1 MDIDSNI
8 LIRYFQGECT
18 EWEKEAIRVWLES
31 DEAHKKQ
38 FIRERIRFD
47 ASVVIDENKLSSSG
61 VSNKGKTFIW
71 NTLKIASAILILIAS
86 SYCFSLYQSD
96 KPDSSLQSIYVPSG
110 SRTSV
115 TLPDGILVWLNSNTS
130 FKYPTTFASENRIV
144 ELDGEAYFEVTK
156 KEKKSFIVKTDKY
169 DVEVLGTTFNVEAY
183 ANEPT
188 FKTGLF
194 TGKVKLY
201 KELQENESL
210 YLNPG
215 ESAELIGDVL
225 HISAANQNSFR
236 WKDGLIILEDK
247 SFTEIMR
254 LFEKYYDLQI
264 IIKNDKTKGL
274 GYKGK
279 LRISDGIDHALRVL
293 QKDFHFTYKRK
304 EDTNII
310 YIY

>member
-1 MDIDSNI
+1 MNIDRNI
-8 LIRYFQGECT
+8 LTRYFQGECS

-31 DEAHKKQ
+31 DESHKKQ

-47 ASVVIDENKLSSSG
+47 ASVIVDEDKISSSSTSK
-61 VSNKGKTFIW
+61 VKIILW
-71 NTLKIASAILILIAS
+71 NTLKVASAILILIGS
-86 SYCFSLYQSD
+86 SYFFNLSLSD
-96 KPDSSLQSIYVPSG
+96 KPNNLLQSIYVPPG

-115 TLPDGILVWLNSNTS
+115 TLPDGSLVWLNSNTS
-130 FKYPTTFASENRIV
+130 FKYPTTFASENRVV

-156 KEKKSFIVKTDKY
+156 NEGKSFIVKTNKY
-169 DVEVLGTTFNVEAY
+169 NVEVLGTTFNVEAY
-183 ANEPT
+183 TNEVS

-201 KELQENESL
+201 KEQQENKSL
-210 YLNPG
+210 YLKPG
-215 ESAELIGDVL
+215 EAAELIGDALQV
-225 HISAANQNSFR
+225 SSANQNSFR

-254 LFEKYYDLQI
+254 LFEKYYDVQI
-264 IIKNDKTKGL
+264 IIKNDKTKEL

-293 QKDFHFTYKRK
+293 QKDFRFTFKRE

>member
-1 MDIDSNI
+1 MNIDRNI
-8 LIRYFQGECT
+8 LTRYFQGECS
-18 EWEKEAIRVWLES
+18 EWEKEAIRIWLES
-31 DEAHKKQ
+31 DESHKKQ

-47 ASVVIDENKLSSSG
+47 ASVIVDEDKISSSSTSK
-61 VSNKGKTFIW
+61 VKIFLW
-71 NTLKIASAILILIAS
+71 NTLKVASAILILIGS
-86 SYCFSLYQSD
+86 SYFFNLSQSD
-96 KPDSSLQSIYVPSG
+96 KPNNLLQSIYVPPG

-115 TLPDGILVWLNSNTS
+115 TLPDGSLVWLNSNTS
-130 FKYPTTFASENRIV
+130 FKYPTTFASENRVV
-144 ELDGEAYFEVTK
+144 ELDGEAYFEVMK
-156 KEKKSFIVKTDKY
+156 NEGKSFIVKTNKY
-169 DVEVLGTTFNVEAY
+169 NVEVLGTTFNVEAY
-183 ANEPT
+183 ANEAS

-201 KELQENESL
+201 KEQQENKSL
-210 YLNPG
+210 YLKPG
-215 ESAELIGDVL
+215 EAAELIGDALQV
-225 HISAANQNSFR
+225 SSANQNSFR

-254 LFEKYYDLQI
+254 LFEKYYDVQI
-264 IIKNDKTKGL
+264 IIKNDKTKEL

-293 QKDFHFTYKRK
+293 QKDFRFTFKRE

>member
-1 MDIDSNI
+1 MNIDSNM
-8 LIRYFQGECT
+8 LARYFLGECT

-47 ASVVIDENKLSSSG
+47 ASVVIDENRLSSSA

-71 NTLKIASAILILIAS
+71 NTLKIASAILILVAS
-86 SYCFSLYQSD
+86 SYCFSLYQSG
-96 KPDSSLQSIYVPSG
+96 KQESSLQSIYVPSG

-115 TLPDGILVWLNSNTS
+115 TLPDGTLVWLNSNTS

-156 KEKKSFIVKTDKY
+156 NEKKSFIVKTGKY
-169 DVEVLGTTFNVEAY
+169 NVEVLGTTFNVEAY
-183 ANEPT
+183 ADEPT

-201 KELQENESL
+201 KELKEHESL

-225 HISAANQNSFR
+225 HVSAANQNSFR

-264 IIKNDKTKGL
+264 IIKNDKTKKL

-293 QKDFHFTYKRK
+293 QKDFRFTYKRE

>member
-1 MDIDSNI
+1 MDIDRNI
-8 LIRYFQGECT
+8 LTRYFLGECFV
-18 EWEKEAIRVWLES
+18 WEKEAIRVWLES
-31 DEAHKKQ
+31 DESHKKQ
-38 FIRERIRFD
+38 FIQERIRFD
-47 ASVVIDENKLSSSG
+47 ASVIIDENRIS
-61 VSNKGKTFIW
+61 VPTPNKGRRFIW
-71 NTLKIASAILILIAS
+71 NTLKIASAILLLIAS
-86 SYCFSLYQSD
+86 SYFFTLPQSD
-96 KPDSSLQSIYVPSG
+96 KPENLLQSIYVPPG
-110 SRTSV
+110 SRSSV
-115 TLPDGILVWLNSNTS
+115 TLPDGTLVWLNSNTS
-130 FKYPTTFASENRIV
+130 FKYPTTFASEDRIV

-156 KEKKSFIVKTDKY
+156 IDKKSFIVRTNKY
-169 DVEVLGTTFNVEAY
+169 NVEVLGTTFNVEAY
-183 ANEPT
+183 ASEPT

-201 KELQENESL
+201 KDQQGDEDL
-210 YLNPG
+210 YLNSG
-215 ESAELIGDVL
+215 DAAELIDDTL
-225 HISAANQNSFR
+225 HVSSASQNSFR

-264 IIKNDKTKGL
+264 IIRNDKTKKL

-293 QKDFHFTYKRK
+293 QKDFRFTYKRE

>member
-1 MDIDSNI
+1 MNIDSNM
-8 LIRYFQGECT
+8 LARYFLGECT

-47 ASVVIDENKLSSSG
+47 ASVVIDENRLSSSAT
-61 VSNKGKTFIW
+61 SNKGKTFIW
-71 NTLKIASAILILIAS
+71 NTLKIASAIFILVAS
-86 SYCFSLYQSD
+86 SYCFSLYQSG
-96 KPDSSLQSIYVPSG
+96 KQESSLQSIYVPSG
-110 SRTSV
+110 SRSSV
-115 TLPDGILVWLNSNTS
+115 TLSDGTLVWLNSNTS

-156 KEKKSFIVKTDKY
+156 NEKKSFIVKTGKY
-169 DVEVLGTTFNVEAY
+169 NVEVLGTTFNVEAY

-201 KELQENESL
+201 KELKEHESL

-225 HISAANQNSFR
+225 HVSAANQNSFR

-264 IIKNDKTKGL
+264 IIKNDKTKKL

-293 QKDFHFTYKRK
+293 QKDFRFTYKRE

>member
-1 MDIDSNI
+1 MNIDRNI
-8 LIRYFQGECT
+8 LTRYFQGECS

-31 DEAHKKQ
+31 DESHKKQ
-38 FIRERIRFD
+38 FIREHIRFD
-47 ASVVIDENKLSSSG
+47 ASVIVDEDKISSSSTSK
-61 VSNKGKTFIW
+61 VKIILW
-71 NTLKIASAILILIAS
+71 NTLKVASAILILIGS
-86 SYCFSLYQSD
+86 SYFFNLSLSD
-96 KPDSSLQSIYVPSG
+96 KPNNLLQSIYVPPG

-115 TLPDGILVWLNSNTS
+115 TLPDGSLVWLNSNTS
-130 FKYPTTFASENRIV
+130 FKYPTTFASENRVV

-156 KEKKSFIVKTDKY
+156 NEGKSFIVKTNKY
-169 DVEVLGTTFNVEAY
+169 NVEVLGTTFNVEAY
-183 ANEPT
+183 ANEAS

-194 TGKVKLY
+194 NGKVKLY
-201 KELQENESL
+201 KEQQENKSL
-210 YLNPG
+210 YLKPG
-215 ESAELIGDVL
+215 EAAELIGDALQV
-225 HISAANQNSFR
+225 SSANQNSFR

-254 LFEKYYDLQI
+254 LFEKYYDVQI
-264 IIKNDKTKGL
+264 IIKNDKTKEL

-293 QKDFHFTYKRK
+293 QKDFRFTFKRE

>member
-1 MDIDSNI
+1 MNIDRNI
-8 LIRYFQGECT
+8 LTRYFQGECS
-18 EWEKEAIRVWLES
+18 EWEKEAIRIWLES
-31 DEAHKKQ
+31 DESHKKQ

-47 ASVVIDENKLSSSG
+47 ASVIIDEDKILSSSP
-61 VSNKGKTFIW
+61 GKMKIFLR
-71 NTLKIASAILILIAS
+71 NTLKVASAILILIGS
-86 SYCFSLYQSD
+86 SYYFNLSQSD
-96 KPDSSLQSIYVPSG
+96 KSDNLLQSIYVPPG
-110 SRTSV
+110 SRTSI
-115 TLPDGILVWLNSNTS
+115 TLPDGSLVWLNSNTS

-144 ELDGEAYFEVTK
+144 ELNGEAYFEVAK
-156 KEKKSFIVKTDKY
+156 NEDKLFIVKTNKY
-169 DVEVLGTTFNVEAY
+169 NVEVLGTTFNVEAY
-183 ANEPT
+183 ANEAS

-201 KELQENESL
+201 KEQQANESL
-210 YLNPG
+210 YLKPG
-215 ESAELIGDVL
+215 EAAELIGDALQV
-225 HISAANQNSFR
+225 SSANQNSFR

-254 LFEKYYDLQI
+254 LFEKYYDVQI
-264 IIKNDKTKGL
+264 VIKNDKTKYL

-293 QKDFHFTYKRK
+293 QKDFRFTFKRE

>member
-1 MDIDSNI
+1 MNIDRNI
-8 LIRYFQGECT
+8 LTRYFQGECS

-31 DEAHKKQ
+31 DESHKKQ

-47 ASVVIDENKLSSSG
+47 ASVIVDEDKISSSSTSK
-61 VSNKGKTFIW
+61 VKIILW
-71 NTLKIASAILILIAS
+71 NTLKVASAILILIGS
-86 SYCFSLYQSD
+86 SYFFNLSLSD
-96 KPDSSLQSIYVPSG
+96 KPNNLLQSIYVPPG

-115 TLPDGILVWLNSNTS
+115 TLPDGSLVWLNSNTS
-130 FKYPTTFASENRIV
+130 FKYPTTFASENRVV

-156 KEKKSFIVKTDKY
+156 NEGKSFIVKTNKY
-169 DVEVLGTTFNVEAY
+169 NVEVLGTTFNVEAY
-183 ANEPT
+183 ANEAS

-194 TGKVKLY
+194 NGKVKLY
-201 KELQENESL
+201 KEQQENKSL
-210 YLNPG
+210 YLKPG
-215 ESAELIGDVL
+215 EAAELIGDALQV
-225 HISAANQNSFR
+225 SSANQNSFR

-254 LFEKYYDLQI
+254 LFEKYYDVQI
-264 IIKNDKTKGL
+264 IIKNDKTKEL

-293 QKDFHFTYKRK
+293 QKDFRFTFKRE

>member
-1 MDIDSNI
+1 MNIDRNI
-8 LIRYFQGECT
+8 LTRYFQGECS
-18 EWEKEAIRVWLES
+18 EWEKEAIRIWLES
-31 DEAHKKQ
+31 DESHKKQ

-47 ASVVIDENKLSSSG
+47 ASVIVDEDKISSSSTTK
-61 VSNKGKTFIW
+61 VKIFLW
-71 NTLKIASAILILIAS
+71 NTLKVASAILILIGS
-86 SYCFSLYQSD
+86 SYFFNLSQSD
-96 KPDSSLQSIYVPSG
+96 KPNNLLQSIYVPPG

-115 TLPDGILVWLNSNTS
+115 TLPDGSLVWLNSNTS
-130 FKYPTTFASENRIV
+130 FKYPTTFASENRVV
-144 ELDGEAYFEVTK
+144 ELDGEAYFEVMK
-156 KEKKSFIVKTDKY
+156 NEGKSFIVKTNKY
-169 DVEVLGTTFNVEAY
+169 NVEVLGTTFNVEAY
-183 ANEPT
+183 ANEAS

-201 KELQENESL
+201 KEQQENESL
-210 YLNPG
+210 YLKPG
-215 ESAELIGDVL
+215 EAAELIGDALQV
-225 HISAANQNSFR
+225 SSANQNSFR

-254 LFEKYYDLQI
+254 LFEKYYDVQI
-264 IIKNDKTKGL
+264 IIKNDKTKEL

-293 QKDFHFTYKRK
+293 QKDFRFTFKRE

>member
-1 MDIDSNI
+1 MNIDRNI
-8 LIRYFQGECT
+8 LTRYFQGECS

-31 DEAHKKQ
+31 DESHKKQ

-47 ASVVIDENKLSSSG
+47 ASVIVDEDKISSSSTSK
-61 VSNKGKTFIW
+61 VKIILW
-71 NTLKIASAILILIAS
+71 NTLKVASAILILIGS
-86 SYCFSLYQSD
+86 SYFFNLSLSD
-96 KPDSSLQSIYVPSG
+96 KPNNLLQSIYVPPG

-115 TLPDGILVWLNSNTS
+115 TLPDGSLVWLNSNTS
-130 FKYPTTFASENRIV
+130 FKYPTTFASENRVV
-144 ELDGEAYFEVTK
+144 ELDGEAYFEVMK
-156 KEKKSFIVKTDKY
+156 NEGKSFIVKTNKY
-169 DVEVLGTTFNVEAY
+169 NVEVLGTTFNVEAY
-183 ANEPT
+183 ANEAS

-194 TGKVKLY
+194 NGKVKLY
-201 KELQENESL
+201 KEQQENKSL
-210 YLNPG
+210 YLKPG
-215 ESAELIGDVL
+215 EAAELIGDALQV
-225 HISAANQNSFR
+225 SSANQNSFR

-254 LFEKYYDLQI
+254 LFEKYYDVQI
-264 IIKNDKTKGL
+264 IIKNDKTKEL

-293 QKDFHFTYKRK
+293 QKDFRFTFKRE

>member
-1 MDIDSNI
+1 MNIDRNI
-8 LIRYFQGECT
+8 LTRYFQGECS
-18 EWEKEAIRVWLES
+18 EWEKEAIRIWLES
-31 DEAHKKQ
+31 DESHKKQ

-47 ASVVIDENKLSSSG
+47 ASVIVDEDKISSSSTTK
-61 VSNKGKTFIW
+61 VKIFLW
-71 NTLKIASAILILIAS
+71 NTLKVASAILILIGS
-86 SYCFSLYQSD
+86 SYFFNLSLSD
-96 KPDSSLQSIYVPSG
+96 KPNNLLQSIYVPPG

-115 TLPDGILVWLNSNTS
+115 TLPDGSLVWLNSNTS
-130 FKYPTTFASENRIV
+130 FKYPTTFASENRVV

-156 KEKKSFIVKTDKY
+156 NEGKSFIVKTNKY
-169 DVEVLGTTFNVEAY
+169 NVEVLGTTFNVEAY
-183 ANEPT
+183 ANEAS

-194 TGKVKLY
+194 NGKVKLY
-201 KELQENESL
+201 KEQQENKSL
-210 YLNPG
+210 YLKPG
-215 ESAELIGDVL
+215 EAAELIGDALQV
-225 HISAANQNSFR
+225 SSANQNSFR

-254 LFEKYYDLQI
+254 LFEKYYDVQI
-264 IIKNDKTKGL
+264 IIKNDKTKEL

-293 QKDFHFTYKRK
+293 QKDFRFTFKRE